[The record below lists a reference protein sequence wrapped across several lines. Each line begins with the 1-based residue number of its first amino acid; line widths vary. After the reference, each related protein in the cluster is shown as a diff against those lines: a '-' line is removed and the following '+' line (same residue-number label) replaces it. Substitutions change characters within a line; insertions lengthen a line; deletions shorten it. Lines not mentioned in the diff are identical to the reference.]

1 MFRPQLIL
9 SGIIEGGEINKAK
22 FSESGFLFSDV
33 SFVSYFSGWGK
44 QLEALSG
51 VYGEVCVDEGG
62 FGVVDGIGRLSSRRF
77 FHRQVSIR

>member
-1 MFRPQLIL
+1 MAI
-9 SGIIEGGEINKAK
+9 

-62 FGVVDGIGRLSSRRF
+62 FGVVDGIAGCRVGDFSIGRYPSADFLRGFLRL
-77 FHRQVSIR
+77 QL